1 MNAQFRLKLRTG
13 AQMPLLG
20 LGTWLL
26 TDDTAGTVA
35 HALQLGY
42 RMIDTAV
49 DYGSQPGIGVAI
61 RRGIVDRADLYV
73 VAKVEE
79 TDDAYEAT
87 RKYLGEIGIEYA
99 DLMLIHRPPDEGVG
113 VPLWRGLQRAR
124 KERLVRDIGVSNYS
138 IEQMEELERESGELP
153 VVNQIEWTPFG
164 YSERMLAF
172 CQQRGVL
179 IQAYSPLTRAERLD
193 EPELLAIA
201 RRYGKTS
208 AQVLIRWNLQRGT
221 VPLPKANRKEHL
233 QENID
238 VFDFA
243 LADADIRTLS
253 DLNERYSALSSLPY
267 E

>member
-1 MNAQFRLKLRTG
+1 LSLRSG
-13 AQMPLLG
+13 ASMPLFG
-20 LGTWLL
+20 LGTWEL

-35 HALQLGY
+35 YALELGY

-49 DYGSQPGIGVAI
+49 DYGSQQGIGVAI
-61 RRGIVDRADLYV
+61 RRGIVDRAALYI

-79 TDDAYEAT
+79 TDDAYEAAGE
-87 RKYLGEIGIEYA
+87 YLGEIGIEYA
-99 DLMLIHRPPDEGVG
+99 DLMLIHRPPEEGVG

-124 KERLVRDIGVSNYS
+124 KERLTRDIGVSNYS
-138 IEQMEELERESGELP
+138 IEQMEVLEREGGELP

-172 CQQRGVL
+172 CQRRGVL
-179 IQAYSPLTRAERLD
+179 IQAYSPLTRAERLED
-193 EPELLAIA
+193 PKLLAIA
-201 RRYGKTS
+201 RRCGKTP

-233 QENID
+233 QENVD
-238 VFDFA
+238 VFDFELAGADMSA
-243 LADADIRTLS
+243 LN
-253 DLNERYSALSSLPY
+253 DLNERYSALGSLPY